1 MKEKDKRGG
10 RIPAPPRHP
19 PSSLSQEFP
28 EIRIKTKLKDLWKQD
43 CFAMDEGLLIGFLT
57 SAFPNSFSVI

>member
-1 MKEKDKRGG
+1 MEDSPLFRSS
-10 RIPAPPRHP
+10 PP
-19 PSSLSQEFP
+19 QDFP
-28 EIRIKTKLKDLWKQD
+28 EIRIKANQRIFWKQD

>member
-1 MKEKDKRGG
+1 MKEKHKRGG
-10 RIPAPPRHP
+10 GIFLL
-19 PSSLSQEFP
+19 PSSPSQDFP
-28 EIRIKTKLKDLWKQD
+28 VIKIKANQRIFWKQD

>member
-1 MKEKDKRGG
+1 MKEKNERGG
-10 RIPAPPRHP
+10 RISPFPRSP
-19 PSSLSQEFP
+19 TSQDFP
-28 EIRIKTKLKDLWKQD
+28 GIRITANQRIFWKQN